1 MPDTEELE
9 IIWIPEEEAKNSLT
23 VENAQGVNELVDL
36 PASTV
41 DRICKKKYGHTNW
54 ARMGALY
61 PEDLARNPHE
71 IDYLEGI
78 VYFKNLRMVWN

>member
-1 MPDTEELE
+1 MKTTEELE
-9 IIWIPEEEAKNSLT
+9 IIWIPEEEAKHSLT

-41 DRICKKKYGHTNW
+41 DRICKKKFGHTNW
-54 ARMGALY
+54 ARMGAIF
-61 PEDLARNPHE
+61 PEELGRNPHE

-78 VYFKNLRMVWN
+78 VYFKNPRMV

>member
-1 MPDTEELE
+1 MKMTEELD
-9 IIWIPEEEAKNSLT
+9 IIWIPEEEAKHSLT

-41 DRICKKKYGHTNW
+41 DRICKKKFGHTNW

-78 VYFKNLRMVWN
+78 VYFKNLRMV

>member
-23 VENAQGVNELVDL
+23 VENAQGVSELVDL

-61 PEDLARNPHE
+61 AARS
-71 IDYLEGI
+71 
-78 VYFKNLRMVWN
+78 

>member
-1 MPDTEELE
+1 MKTTEEID
-9 IIWIPEEEAKNSLT
+9 IIWIPEEEAKHSLT

-78 VYFKNLRMVWN
+78 VYFKNLRMV

>member
-23 VENAQGVNELVDL
+23 VENAQGVSELVDL

-41 DRICKKKYGHTNW
+41 DRICKKKFGHTNW

-78 VYFKNLRMVWN
+78 VYFKNLRMV

>member
-23 VENAQGVNELVDL
+23 VENAQGVSELVDL

-78 VYFKNLRMVWN
+78 VYFKNLRMV

>member
-1 MPDTEELE
+1 MQMTEELE
-9 IIWIPEEEAKNSLT
+9 IIWIPEEEAKYNLT
-23 VENAQGVNELVDL
+23 IENDKGVNELVDL

-78 VYFKNLRMVWN
+78 VYFKNSRMV

>member
-1 MPDTEELE
+1 MKMTEEIE

-23 VENAQGVNELVDL
+23 IQNEQGVNELVDL

-41 DRICKKKYGHTNW
+41 DRICKKKFGHTNW
-54 ARMGALY
+54 ARMGAIF
-61 PEDLARNPHE
+61 PEELSRNPHE

-78 VYFKNLRMVWN
+78 VYFKNSRMV

>member
-1 MPDTEELE
+1 MPDTEELD

-78 VYFKNLRMVWN
+78 VYFKNLRMV

>member
-41 DRICKKKYGHTNW
+41 DRICKKKFGHTNW

-78 VYFKNLRMVWN
+78 VYFKNLRMV

>member
-1 MPDTEELE
+1 MKMTEELD
-9 IIWIPEEEAKNSLT
+9 IIWIPEEEAKHSLT

-54 ARMGALY
+54 ARMGAIF
-61 PEDLARNPHE
+61 PEELCRNPHE

-78 VYFKNLRMVWN
+78 VYFKNSRMV

>member
-9 IIWIPEEEAKNSLT
+9 IIWIPEEEAKYNLT
-23 VENAQGVNELVDL
+23 VENEQGVNELVDL

-54 ARMGALY
+54 ARMGAIF
-61 PEDLARNPHE
+61 PEELTRNPHE
-71 IDYLEGI
+71 VDYLEGI
-78 VYFKNLRMVWN
+78 VYFKNSRMV

>member
-1 MPDTEELE
+1 MKMTEEID
-9 IIWIPEEEAKNSLT
+9 IIWIPEEETKHSLT

-41 DRICKKKYGHTNW
+41 DRICKKKYSHTNW

-78 VYFKNLRMVWN
+78 VYFKNLRMV